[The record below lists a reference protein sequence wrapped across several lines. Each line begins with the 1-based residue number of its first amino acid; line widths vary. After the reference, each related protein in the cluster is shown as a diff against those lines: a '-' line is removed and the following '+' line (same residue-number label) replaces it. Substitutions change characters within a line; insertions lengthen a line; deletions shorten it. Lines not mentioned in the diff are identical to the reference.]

1 MVRAIVNRRRVA
13 GTGASRRRF
22 GVPCEHGPSAY
33 LIRITSVEGRSRR
46 TFYGSTIDLERA

>member
-1 MVRAIVNRRRVA
+1 MVAIVNRRRVA

-33 LIRITSVEGRSRR
+33 WFESLP
-46 TFYGSTIDLERA
+46 L